1 MGRGIPKNI
10 VRRNKYCGSGGY
22 GCGGGSVG
30 VKIVEVGVVTCGEG
44 FDHITIVREGRV
56 PPAPAK
62 KGRKKGGRRWAE
74 EREI

>member
-1 MGRGIPKNI
+1 MVVEITVVVVVVVI
-10 VRRNKYCGSGGY
+10 VVVRVIVV
-22 GCGGGSVG
+22 VG
-30 VKIVEVGVVTCGEG
+30 VGVATCGEG

-74 EREI
+74 ERDMRDRVGEI